1 MAAIWRT
8 MYKSLQI
15 LDFAISELL
24 RERLK
29 NSVIIGTYAL
39 NVFLVVSIVFLADA
53 LFEEAR
59 VMLSASPELIVQ
71 NLKGGRHEM
80 IPLKYAESIRSIRGV
95 RKVIPRYWGYYYDSS
110 TTANYTFLGVGNIPR
125 KIIRMIEGDLPEK
138 GSPAIG
144 REGNF
149 IRCVVGVGVA
159 DARFIGVDDIIP
171 VMGSDGKLYVLKV
184 SGIFESTSAI
194 LTNDLV
200 LVAASDLITI
210 FDFAPGKC
218 TDFVVDIRNSNEVDM
233 IIRKIQER
241 LPMTRTISRDQILST
256 YRAIFGWRSGV
267 AITLLLGSIL
277 AFIVLAW
284 GKASGLSAQELR
296 NIGILKAIGWS
307 TSDVLELKFWEGF
320 VVSSLSFLSGLM
332 AAFIHVFYF
341 GGALFSPII
350 KGWSVLF
357 PDFRPM
363 LHIDPYKLLV
373 VLCLTV
379 IPYIAAILIPSWK
392 ASSTDPDEVM
402 R

>member
-1 MAAIWRT
+1 
-8 MYKSLQI
+8 MYKSLRI

-29 NSVIIGTYAL
+29 NSVIISTYAL
-39 NVFLVVSIVFLADA
+39 NVFLVVSILFLADA

-95 RKVIPRYWGYYYDSS
+95 RKVIPRYWGYYYDFP
-110 TTANYTFLGVGNIPR
+110 TTANYTFLGVGNIPP
-125 KIIRMIEGDLPEK
+125 KIIRMIEGDLPEE
-138 GSPAIG
+138 GSPEIG

-171 VMGSDGKLYVLKV
+171 ILGSDGNLYVLKV

-200 LVAASDLITI
+200 LVAASDLKTI

-218 TDFVVDIRNSNEVDM
+218 TDFVVEIRNSKEVDT
-233 IIRKIQER
+233 IINKIRER
-241 LPMTRTISRDQILST
+241 LPMTRTISRDQLLST
-256 YRAIFGWRSGV
+256 YRAVFGWRSGV
-267 AITLLLGSIL
+267 AITLLAGSIL

-284 GKASGLSAQELR
+284 DKASGLSAQELR

-307 TSDVLELKFWEGF
+307 TSDVLELKFWQGF
-320 VVSSLSFLSGLM
+320 VISSLSFLSGLL

-341 GGALFSPII
+341 GGALFTPII

-357 PDFRPM
+357 PDFKPM

-379 IPYIAAILIPSWK
+379 IPYIAAILVPSWK